1 VRSRAPR
8 TIRLLAIASL
18 ATTSLV
24 AVPTLASAALNIQPD
39 ATSAGPWG
47 ANGRVVSIVRTGNVV
62 FLGGDFT
69 AMQKGNQATEV
80 RARSYLAAVNATT
93 GEPLT
98 WAPALNDKVMKLTL
112 SPDRSRLYVGGSFTT
127 IDGQN
132 RRRVAAF
139 DLTNPA
145 SPALLEWKPQS
156 SPNGAV
162 RAIAQLGSTVYL
174 GGGFTSI
181 GTTSRPYLAA
191 VRATDGVLLGWAP
204 IADNIVRDLAICE
217 SCSPVRVYAGGNF
230 ATVNGSSQK
239 TMAVLDAA
247 TGQTIGCGACHP
259 GYPAIDMEAANG
271 RLYVA
276 GGGAGG
282 RAAAFNLSTGAQ
294 LWQRKLDGNAQGVG
308 VIGTSPVFGGHF
320 FTVDKGTA
328 GQRAVSQ
335 IIRLNPTTGALDTG
349 WLPFSNGL
357 LGVFAVHGFG
367 DRVYLGGDFNQI
379 GGPFN
384 PDGTQISADGRPRFA
399 SFTDP
404 DLQSAD
410 LGVSVSDLPD
420 PVDLGQPLTYTAT
433 VSNAGPNPASGVTLV
448 DPLPSGVTF
457 SSAGPGCSYD
467 TGTRTV
473 ACAIGALGAGASV
486 QRQIVVVPGTAGAL
500 SNTLAVSGDQPDPS
514 SSNDSATATTMVNGA
529 NAADLNVTLA
539 TSPAEPIPMGTQ
551 FDLQVKVKNEGTL
564 QAQNVS
570 ISVPLPSQVSFVSV
584 PATVSPF
591 SCVGGATVSCTA
603 PQLGQAVTKTIPVTV
618 VAPAQPMTVSFS
630 ATASTTSF
638 DPDATDNAASLLTS
652 ISDPAFASDTTK
664 PALSSVKMFD
674 DDADGRVDRLL
685 ADFDEPLS
693 TCVAPCATGWSL
705 TDVPS
710 LGSFASATVG
720 TGGNADKVTIALNE
734 GAGDPDTAVG
744 AFRVALASTNLIQD
758 RAGNH
763 ASFGPATPL
772 DGAGPVPVA
781 FRKGRS
787 TNTNCPANAGDKIAG
802 PCDQLASEWSE
813 ALLASSIPATTTVTI
828 TDPSGSGNDRLTVP
842 GFIGGQMDLGSD
854 GYVLTN
860 GASAS
865 FQATLAWKTG
875 TPPSLVMTIP
885 WDATCTGTGCASL
898 AAVGGVIVTYA
909 APSGP
914 TDPAGNPVAGQFLKD
929 QSSGMF

>member
-1 VRSRAPR
+1 MRSRAPR

-18 ATTSLV
+18 VTTSLV
-24 AVPTLASAALNIQPD
+24 ATPTLASATLNIQPD

-80 RARSYLAAVNATT
+80 RARTYLAAVNATT
-93 GEPLT
+93 GEPLA
-98 WAPALNDKVMKLTL
+98 WAPVLNDKVMKLTL
-112 SPDRSRLYVGGSFTT
+112 SPDGSRLYVGGLFTT
-127 IDGQN
+127 IEGQN

-139 DLTNPA
+139 DVTNPA
-145 SPALLEWKPQS
+145 SPALLAWKPQA

-174 GGGFTSI
+174 GGGFTTI

-191 VRATDGVLLGWAP
+191 VRATDGSLLGWAP
-204 IADNIVRDLAICE
+204 AADNIVRDLAICE

-247 TGQTIGCGACHP
+247 SGQTIGCGACHP

-294 LWQRKLDGNAQGVG
+294 LWQRKLDGNVQGVG
-308 VIGTSPVFGGHF
+308 VIGISPVFGGHF
-320 FTVDKGTA
+320 FTIDKGTA
-328 GQRAVSQ
+328 TQRTVSQ
-335 IIRLNPTTGALDTG
+335 IIRLNATTGALDTG

-357 LGVFAVHGFG
+357 LGVFAVHGSG
-367 DRVYLGGDFNQI
+367 DRLYLGGDFNQI

-467 TGTRTV
+467 TGSRTV
-473 ACAIGALGAGASV
+473 TCAIGSLGTGASV
-486 QRQIVVVPGTAGAL
+486 QRQIVVVPGVAGAL
-500 SNTLAVSGDQPDPS
+500 SNTLGVSGDQPDPKG
-514 SSNDSATATTMVNGA
+514 SNDSATATTTVNA
-529 NAADLNVTLA
+529 VSAADLNLTLA
-539 TSPAEPIPMGTQ
+539 TSPAQPIPMGTQ

-570 ISVPLPSQVSFVSV
+570 IAVPLPPQVAFVSV

-603 PQLGQAVTKTIPVTV
+603 PQLGQAVTKTIPVTI
-618 VAPAQPMTVSFS
+618 VAPAQPMTVPFS

-638 DPDATDNAASLLTS
+638 DPDTADNAASLLTS
-652 ISDPAFASDTTK
+652 VSDPAFAGDTTK

-685 ADFDEPLS
+685 ADFDEPLA

-720 TGGNADKVTIALNE
+720 TGGNTDKVTIALTE

-744 AFRVALASTNLIQD
+744 AFRVALASTNPIQD

-763 ASFGPATPL
+763 ASFGPVTPL

-787 TNTNCPANAGDKIAG
+787 SNASCPANQGDKTFSL
-802 PCDQLASEWSE
+802 CDQLASEWSE
-813 ALLASSIPATTTVTI
+813 ALLPASVPATSTI
-828 TDPSGSGNDRLTVP
+828 TLRDPAGAGNDRLTAP
-842 GFIGGQMDLGSD
+842 GFLGGPMDLGSD
-854 GYVLTN
+854 GYLLADGQTAAFVANLTWEASTRAIVLTI
-860 GASAS
+860 
-865 FQATLAWKTG
+865 
-875 TPPSLVMTIP
+875 PPS
-885 WDATCTGTGCASL
+885 ATCSGGGCGSL
-898 AAVGGVIVTYA
+898 GPVGSVTVTYG
-909 APSGP
+909 APTGP
-914 TDPAGNPVAGQFLKD
+914 TDPAGNPVVGQFVKS
-929 QSSGMF
+929 QTMF